1 MTRQVSSFSCHGQR
15 GLTIIELMVGLLVGM
30 IVSIVLF
37 STLSVFEGRKRTSTS
52 VSDVNQSGNWAAY
65 QIDKWVR
72 SAGSGFAEADGVI
85 YGCKLKV
92 YKAGAQILPLSSPA
106 IALPAPFA
114 SVNSGSAKTFRVVPL
129 MIYPG
134 GSGDSTTG
142 SSTASDALIIM
153 GSTSPL
159 GGAGTQLQA
168 KFLSGSPPNLTLLSA
183 RGFAANDLLLIVNVD
198 PNNLSAGCMVQQVN
212 SAYVFPPLIPQALK
226 LNNTGSYYDSADLT
240 PSSPLLPATG
250 FDYDA
255 TSYNPND
262 QSTWCTSTGTSGKCD
277 SSSKLA
283 VFNLGTIDLAST
295 TNNPPV
301 FLVLG
306 VGSYNT
312 LVGYDLFQYQ
322 SPGAIFPISDGVWE
336 MHALYG
342 VDAVGSGTGPGKVTN
357 WVTPTDQTGLCTWCT
372 YSPASLTATD
382 ASGKVTATA
391 LKAIRSI
398 KAVRIALVMR
408 TSLPEKSAVSN
419 KAASGPSCS
428 SADGTTLA
436 YFCDTAAAATRSL
449 TGSEQ
454 NYRYRVIE
462 TVIPLRNGLMVPT

>member
-1 MTRQVSSFSCHGQR
+1 MTRQVSSFSCHGER

-92 YKAGAQILPLSSPA
+92 YKAGTQILPTSA
-106 IALPAPFA
+106 ALPAPFA

-153 GSTSPL
+153 GSTSAL
-159 GGAGTQLQA
+159 GGVGTQLQA
-168 KFLSGSPPNLTLLSA
+168 KYLSGTPPNLTLLSA
-183 RGFAANDLLLIVNVD
+183 RGFAANDLLLIANPKSSKD
-198 PNNLSAGCMVQQVN
+198 GCMVQQVN
-212 SAYVFPPLIPQALK
+212 SAYVFPSSTPQALK
-226 LNNTGSYYDSADLT
+226 LNNSGSYYDSNSADLT
-240 PSSPLLPATG
+240 ALLPAAG

-262 QSTWCTSTGTSGKCD
+262 QSTWCTSQKCNSI
-277 SSSKLA
+277 SSLA

-322 SPGAIFPISDGVWE
+322 SPGATFPISDGVWE

-357 WVTPTDQTGLCTWCT
+357 WVAPTDQTTLCTWCT
-372 YSPASLTATD
+372 YAPASLTATD
-382 ASGKVTATA
+382 GSGNITATA

-419 KAASGPSCS
+419 KAASSPSCS

-449 TGSEQ
+449 TASEQ
-454 NYRYRVIE
+454 TYRYRVIE
-462 TVIPLRNGLMVPT
+462 TVIPLRNGLMVPTS